1 MYLFCRGCINADDLM
16 INLKKNIIECQNSGL
31 TVVASVCD
39 QEQTNVSAINR
50 LVRERRGEDIYP

>member
-1 MYLFCRGCINADDLM
+1 M